1 MKKIILLMLVLSC
14 LMAAPLLA
22 RAASVP
28 VTAVILSET
37 EVRLAPGE
45 TLRLEASVEPKDASR
60 KTLRFSSDHPEI
72 AKVGST
78 GKITAVS
85 PGVAIVRVSATD
97 DSGRIA
103 TCRVTVAEAAKPAA
117 TPKPTP
123 TPKPPKGS
131 MARVTTAS
139 GNLNLRA
146 EAKAHAK
153 PLRQIPKGEE
163 IEVLAH
169 GTEWCYVRYK
179 GTAGFVRTR
188 YLTLGTGVKKSDV
201 AVPAKPDAKAETK
214 ATPTPKPTAKAT
226 AKPTPTPKATPKV
239 TAKATVK
246 ATARP
251 TKTPAPAKK
260 TPLKPG
266 TARVKTTKGGLNL
279 RQAPSSRA
287 ARILIIPRGAVVQV
301 VTSGAKWS
309 LVTYNGQTGYVK
321 TQYLGLD

>member
-1 MKKIILLMLVLSC
+1 MT
-14 LMAAPLLA
+14 APLLA
-22 RAASVP
+22 RAANVL
-28 VTAVILSET
+28 VTAVVLSET

-131 MARVTTAS
+131 MARVSTAS

-188 YLTLGTGVKKSDV
+188 
-201 AVPAKPDAKAETK
+201 
-214 ATPTPKPTAKAT
+214 
-226 AKPTPTPKATPKV
+226 
-239 TAKATVK
+239 
-246 ATARP
+246 
-251 TKTPAPAKK
+251 
-260 TPLKPG
+260 
-266 TARVKTTKGGLNL
+266 
-279 RQAPSSRA
+279 
-287 ARILIIPRGAVVQV
+287 
-301 VTSGAKWS
+301 
-309 LVTYNGQTGYVK
+309 
-321 TQYLGLD
+321 